1 MFFLEGHMKPL
12 KYFFFLLAAVI
23 SSFFMA
29 PSFLMAE
36 EVPLFSEIRLGWLAH
51 DIDAVSFN
59 REHGPDVNA
68 EVLFHSPDIRLVRSI
83 GSPFP
88 HLGIT
93 LNTQGD
99 TSKAYAGLTWRW
111 PLPGNFF
118 FETMLGG
125 AVHNGKLDLETDDRK
140 ALGSR
145 MLFRLGAAVGYQIS
159 EHINIS
165 LMFDHIS
172 NAYLKEENEGLD
184 TVGIHVGYR
193 F

>member
-1 MFFLEGHMKPL
+1 MNPH
-12 KYFFFLLAAVI
+12 KYFLYFLAAVI
-23 SSFFMA
+23 SSFYIF
-29 PSFLMAE
+29 PSYLVAE
-36 EVPLFSEIRLGWLAH
+36 EVSLFSEIRLGWLAH

-59 REHGPDVNA
+59 REHGSDVNA
-68 EVLFHSPDIRLVRSI
+68 EVLFHSPDIDLIRII

-88 HLGIT
+88 HLGVT

-111 PLPGNFF
+111 SLPENFF

-125 AVHNGKLDLETDDRK
+125 AVHDGKLDLDAEDRK

-145 MLFRLGAAVGYQIS
+145 VLFRLGAAVGYQIS

-172 NAYLKEENEGLD
+172 NAYLKEANEGLD
-184 TVGIHVGYR
+184 TLGIRVGYR